1 MLEKVKNQQLN
12 KFLLYSIF
20 FFYLL
25 NLISFFV
32 FKLNF
37 EFDGYLY
44 SVSNFD
50 ILISKGISS
59 ISFPGWIK
67 SLSFICF
74 FSGLSSIF
82 FLVKKKYRE
91 FIVLSSCFTFFPV
104 SFLLL
109 NISIPQIKI
118 MNSEVLYFYLFFSL
132 MSDLIFRSCLGIGS
146 SFRHLLKI
154 VTMLCSLVLFVI
166 SFYLI
171 SSGVPAISE
180 IGFLKFLTG
189 TEWAPTKH
197 LFGILPFISCSLMVT
212 FGALLI
218 GVPIGIL
225 TAVFLSE
232 FSHPVLSKII
242 NVFIK
247 VIAGIPSVVLGFFG
261 MLIVAPLVRKMFYN
275 YTSGDCLLTAMIIL
289 SIMILPTIISMSEHP
304 IRYSSKRYLE
314 PSLALGESKARS
326 IFKVVV
332 PAAKNEIISAV
343 FLGLGRA
350 FGETMAVIMVS
361 GNSVNMPHLLKSS
374 RFLTT
379 AMALEF
385 SYASGLHKKV
395 LYSIGLVLFSIII
408 ILNVI
413 FIIFLRRGKKNG

>member
-12 KFLLYSIF
+12 KFILFSII

-25 NLISFFV
+25 NLILFFL

-37 EFDGYLY
+37 EADGFLY

-50 ILISKGISS
+50 ILTSRGLSFS
-59 ISFPGWIK
+59 SFPGWLK

-74 FSGLSSIF
+74 FSGLSSIV
-82 FLVKKKYRE
+82 FLIKKKYKE
-91 FIVLSSCFTFFPV
+91 FIVLSSCFIFFPL
-104 SFLLL
+104 SFLIL
-109 NISIPQIKI
+109 NMIIPQIKI
-118 MNSEVLYFYLFFSL
+118 INSEFLYFYLFFAL
-132 MSDLIFRSCLGIGS
+132 ISDLIFRSCLGIGT

-154 VTMLCSLVLFVI
+154 VTILCSLILFVI

-171 SSGVPAISE
+171 SSGIPAISE

-189 TEWAPTKH
+189 TEWAPAKH
-197 LFGILPFISCSLMVT
+197 LFGILPFISCSLVVT
-212 FGALLI
+212 FGSLLI

-225 TAVFLSE
+225 TAIFLSE
-232 FSHPVLSKII
+232 FSHPLLSKII

-261 MLIVAPLVRKMFYN
+261 MLIVAPVVRKMFYN
-275 YTSGDCLLTAMIIL
+275 YTSGDCLLTSMIIL
-289 SIMILPTIISMSEHP
+289 SIMILPTIISMSENP
-304 IRYSSKRYLE
+304 IRYSSKKYLE

-326 IFKVVV
+326 IFKVII

-385 SYASGLHKKV
+385 SYASGLHKRV

-413 FIIFLRRGKKNG
+413 FIVFLRRGKRNG

>member
-1 MLEKVKNQQLN
+1 MLEKIKDKQLN
-12 KFLLYSIF
+12 KLILFSIL

-25 NLISFFV
+25 NLISFFA

-44 SVSNFD
+44 SISNFD
-50 ILISKGISS
+50 ILTNKGISS
-59 ISFPGWIK
+59 NSFPGWIK
-67 SLSFICF
+67 SISSICF
-74 FSGLSSIF
+74 LSGLSSIF
-82 FLVKKKYRE
+82 FLIKKKYRE
-91 FIVLSSCFTFFPV
+91 FIILSSCFIFFPV

-109 NISIPQIKI
+109 NMSILQIKI
-118 MNSEVLYFYLFFSL
+118 INSEVLYFYLLFSL
-132 MSDLIFRSCLGIGS
+132 ISDLIFRSCLGIGS
-146 SFRHLLKI
+146 SFKHLLKI
-154 VTMLCSLVLFVI
+154 LTVLCSLILFVI

-180 IGFLKFLTG
+180 IGFWKFLTG
-189 TEWAPTKH
+189 TEWVPTKH
-197 LFGILPFISCSLMVT
+197 LFGILPFISCSLVVT
-212 FGALLI
+212 LGSLLI
-218 GVPIGIL
+218 GVPTGIL

-261 MLIVAPLVRKMFYN
+261 MLVVAPIVRKMFYN
-275 YTSGDCLLTAMIIL
+275 HTSGDCLLTSMIIL
-289 SIMILPTIISMSEHP
+289 SIMILPTVISMSENP
-304 IRYSSKRYLE
+304 IRYSSKKYLE

-326 IFKVVV
+326 IFKVVI

-385 SYASGLHKKV
+385 SYASGLHKRV

-408 ILNVI
+408 ILNII
-413 FIIFLRRGKKNG
+413 FIIFLKRGKNNG